1 MMDRQFTCQQKHLIG
16 FDYIKYYINFP
27 STLVIDHIFMQFR

>member
-1 MMDRQFTCQQKHLIG
+1 MMGIQFTCQQKHLIG

-27 STLVIDHIFMQFR
+27 SAQLINHIFLKFR